1 MPSDNRLVSLQSLA
15 SRVLGRSRRLAINC
29 FAAMNKQLQPPIGER
44 TTKSSVV
51 GGTFIRKRHVRR
63 QWAMDLEQIGITKNR
78 IEHRIGLPRLDRAV
92 QVAGQI
98 GGRQMKSVVVAVS
111 AWRYGRCIGGPH
123 VRCTKACCHQNRIGL
138 PSFFN
143 QLFIRCL
150 LYTSPS
156 PRDQR
161 GSRMPSSA

>member
-1 MPSDNRLVSLQSLA
+1 
-15 SRVLGRSRRLAINC
+15 
-29 FAAMNKQLQPPIGER
+29 
-44 TTKSSVV
+44 
-51 GGTFIRKRHVRR
+51 
-63 QWAMDLEQIGITKNR
+63 MDLEQIGITKNR

-143 QLFIRCL
+143 QLFIRSAKPNL
-150 LYTSPS
+150 AK
-156 PRDQR
+156 QR
-161 GSRMPSSA
+161 EPGTGQGRQHALRHAQIANEFHFLQALQRSGSGRRN